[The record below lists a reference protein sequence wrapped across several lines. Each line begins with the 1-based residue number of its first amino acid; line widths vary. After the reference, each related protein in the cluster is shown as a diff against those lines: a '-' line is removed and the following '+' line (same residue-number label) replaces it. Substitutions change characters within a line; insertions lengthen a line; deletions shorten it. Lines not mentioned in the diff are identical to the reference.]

1 MFLCKDGQT
10 WKDTGK
16 QKLFR
21 KPMEVISLVCDELA
35 ASGQFN
41 SVTMDQPD
49 KQYAFK
55 KLLKKK
61 RCEK

>member
-1 MFLCKDGQT
+1 MFLCKDGQML
-10 WKDTGK
+10 KDTGK

-41 SVTMDQPD
+41 STTMD
-49 KQYAFK
+49 
-55 KLLKKK
+55 
-61 RCEK
+61 

>member
-1 MFLCKDGQT
+1 MFLCKDGQML
-10 WKDTGK
+10 KDTGK

-21 KPMEVISLVCDELA
+21 RPMEVISLVGDELT

-41 SVTMDQPD
+41 SVTTDQPD
-49 KQYAFK
+49 KHILKTFK
-55 KLLKKK
+55 EK